1 MTVDDDTTPITDAA
15 ADDVARPAATRG
27 RPGRPRVGEET
38 GPSRRR
44 RIREA
49 AVTVFAAKGYHD
61 ARVSDIA
68 GEAGVA
74 HGLVYHY
81 FSGKEQ
87 LLQDVFQRTW
97 KHIEIGLRSI
107 EQGGG
112 TSREQLADVVRL
124 LLGSYRM
131 SPDLVRVVVLEVT
144 RSGHLRAQVD
154 EIAEAFKIIER
165 IIESGQQR
173 GELRADIPAKLV
185 SFVFWG
191 AVDEVLTGWV
201 FGTLPGTDEDV
212 AQAEHAVVE
221 LVLGGLA
228 SQTGA

>member
-1 MTVDDDTTPITDAA
+1 M
-15 ADDVARPAATRG
+15 
-27 RPGRPRVGEET
+27 GEES

-49 AVTVFAAKGYHD
+49 AVTIFAAKGYHD

-68 GEAGVA
+68 REAGVA

-81 FSGKEQ
+81 FQGKEQ
-87 LLQDVFQRTW
+87 LLQDVFRRTW
-97 KHIEIGLRSI
+97 RHIEQGLRTI
-107 EQGGG
+107 EKGGG
-112 TSREQLADVVRL
+112 TSAEQLADVVRL

-154 EIAEAFKIIER
+154 EIADAFAIIER
-165 IIESGQQR
+165 MIAGGQER
-173 GELRADIPAKLV
+173 GELRSDIPAHLI

-191 AVDEVLTGWV
+191 AIDEVLTGWV
-201 FGTLPGTDEDV
+201 FGTLPDSDEDV
-212 AQAEHAVVE
+212 AQAERAVVE
-221 LVLGGLA
+221 LVLGGLRA
-228 SQTGA
+228 

>member
-1 MTVDDDTTPITDAA
+1 MTEADDPAIEEPDAGAA
-15 ADDVARPAATRG
+15 AGATRG
-27 RPGRPRVGEET
+27 RPGRPRVGEES

-49 AVTVFAAKGYHD
+49 AVTVFAQKGYHD

-68 GEAGVA
+68 REAGVA

-81 FSGKEQ
+81 FDGKEQ
-87 LLQDVFQRTW
+87 LLQDVFRRTW
-97 KHIEIGLRSI
+97 LHI
-107 EQGGG
+107 EQGLRTIERGG
-112 TSREQLADVVRL
+112 GSASEQIAGVVRL

-154 EIAEAFKIIER
+154 EIAEAFAIIER
-165 IIESGQQR
+165 MIAAGQAG
-173 GELRADIPAKLV
+173 GELRTDIPARLV

-191 AVDEVLTGWV
+191 AIDEVLTGWV
-201 FGTLPGTDEDV
+201 FGTLPDTDDDV
-212 AQAEHAVVE
+212 ALAERAVVE
-221 LVLGGLA
+221 LVLGGLRA
-228 SQTGA
+228 

>member
-1 MTVDDDTTPITDAA
+1 MTDEADNDESSEAVDAGPG
-15 ADDVARPAATRG
+15 PTRG
-27 RPGRPRVGEET
+27 RPGRPRVGEES

-49 AVTVFAAKGYHD
+49 AVTVFARKGYHD

-68 GEAGVA
+68 REAGVA

-81 FSGKEQ
+81 FDGKEQ
-87 LLQDVFQRTW
+87 LLQDVFRRTW
-97 KHIEIGLRSI
+97 LHIEQGMRSI
-107 EQGGG
+107 EKGGG
-112 TSREQLADVVRL
+112 TAGEQLAGVVRL

-154 EIAEAFKIIER
+154 EIAEAFKVIER
-165 IIESGQQR
+165 MIIAGQAS
-173 GELRADIPAKLV
+173 GELRDDIPPHLV

-191 AVDEVLTGWV
+191 AIDEVLTGWV
-201 FGTLPGTDEDV
+201 FGTLPDSDEDV
-212 AQAEHAVVE
+212 AEAEHAVVE
-221 LVLGGLA
+221 LVLRGLA
-228 SQTGA
+228 R

>member
-1 MTVDDDTTPITDAA
+1 MADPDDTTGE
-15 ADDVARPAATRG
+15 RPAETGGGATRG
-27 RPGRPRVGEET
+27 RPGRPRVGEES

-49 AVTVFAAKGYHD
+49 AVTVFASKGYHD

-68 GEAGVA
+68 REAGVA

-81 FSGKEQ
+81 FDGKEQ
-87 LLQDVFQRTW
+87 LLQDVFRRTW
-97 KHIEIGLRSI
+97 LHIEQGLRSV
-107 EQGGG
+107 ERSGG
-112 TSREQLADVVRL
+112 TAAEQLADVVRL

-154 EIAEAFKIIER
+154 EIAEAFAIIER
-165 IIESGQQR
+165 IIAAGQAS
-173 GELRADIPAKLV
+173 GELRDDIPAKLV

-191 AVDEVLTGWV
+191 AIDEVLTGWV
-201 FGTLPGTDEDV
+201 FGTLSGSDEDV

-221 LVLGGLA
+221 LVLRGLA
-228 SQTGA
+228 R

>member
-1 MTVDDDTTPITDAA
+1 MF
-15 ADDVARPAATRG
+15 AR
-27 RPGRPRVGEET
+27 
-38 GPSRRR
+38 
-44 RIREA
+44 
-49 AVTVFAAKGYHD
+49 KGYHD

-68 GEAGVA
+68 REAGVA

-81 FSGKEQ
+81 FDGKEQ
-87 LLQDVFQRTW
+87 LLQDVFRRTW
-97 KHIEIGLRSI
+97 LHI
-107 EQGGG
+107 EQGLRTIERGG
-112 TSREQLADVVRL
+112 QPPAEQLAEVVRL

-154 EIAEAFKIIER
+154 EIAEAFAIIER
-165 IIESGQQR
+165 IITAGQAN
-173 GELRADIPAKLV
+173 GDLRDDIPAKLV

-201 FGTLPGTDEDV
+201 FGTLSGSDEDV

-221 LVLGGLA
+221 LVLRGLA
-228 SQTGA
+228 R

>member
-1 MTVDDDTTPITDAA
+1 MSSDDTDEDQPAA
-15 ADDVARPAATRG
+15 SGSGATRG
-27 RPGRPRVGEET
+27 RPGRPKVGEES

-49 AVTVFAAKGYHD
+49 AVTVFASKGYHD

-68 GEAGVA
+68 KEAGVA

-81 FSGKEQ
+81 FAGKEN
-87 LLQDVFQRTW
+87 LLQDVFRRTW
-97 KHIEIGLRSI
+97 LHI
-107 EQGGG
+107 EQGLRTIEKGG
-112 TSREQLADVVRL
+112 GSAGDQLADIVRL

-154 EIAEAFKIIER
+154 EIAEAFSIIER
-165 IIESGQQR
+165 IITSGQER
-173 GELRADIPAKLV
+173 GDLRDDIPPRLV

-191 AVDEVLTGWV
+191 AIDEVLTGWV

-212 AQAEHAVVE
+212 AEAERAVVE
-221 LVLGGLA
+221 LVLRGVA
-228 SQTGA
+228 TDR